1 MDFLIELIFRN
12 PWKLGNQSN
21 RLKAYSKSPLPQ
33 ETQLI
38 PLDATWG
45 FLEIILVALLF
56 ITGFPLLCGTWIV
69 FSDYGFCKDLLYIVG
84 GFGIPTLLFFLML
97 CNTDSR
103 YVLDLKNQQVIFV
116 FTFFF
121 KIYQRVISPFS
132 EISSVELDAQEEGSR
147 GTVWRYYIVIVRN
160 DKKRIRITPDLTSA
174 ENFKEDV
181 PLIAG
186 AINCSFKSG
195 IAYEKPRIMG
205 F

>member
-21 RLKAYSKSPLPQ
+21 RLRAYFKSPSPQ

-45 FLEIILVALLF
+45 FLEIVLVALLF

-69 FSDYGFCKDLLYIVG
+69 FSDYGFCMDLAKIVG

-103 YVLDLKNQQVIFV
+103 YVLDLRNQQVIFV
-116 FTFFF
+116 FTFFI
-121 KIYQRVISPFS
+121 KIYQRAISPFS

-147 GTVWRYYIVIVRN
+147 GTVWRYYIVIVRR

-174 ENFKEDV
+174 ERLKEDG
-181 PLIAG
+181 PLIAR